1 MSSARE
7 VMAALAEVAD
17 PADAVHLQR
26 FFKTGAGEYG
36 EGDVFVGVRVPQ
48 TRAVVKRHTD
58 LSLREVDALL
68 DSDVHEHRLAGL
80 LILDSQYERAG
91 KPRTADPARQ
101 SKDRRHVS
109 RRTAARAGEQL
120 GPRRLQRSQHPRRLA
135 ARPSRPTRAPRRP
148 RRQRIPVGASRRPAR
163 DVRVHPCAATRHR
176 PSRSRNACSTTG
188 TTSSR
193 RRSGGCCVRS
203 ASGSTSTF
211 CAPSS
216 TRMRRRWAAPRS
228 AMRQSTSTP
237 TSAPPTAA
245 R

>member
-7 VMAALAEVAD
+7 VLSALAEVAN

-101 SKDRRHVS
+101 RTVVEMYLGALRRGRVNNWDLVDSSAPNILGAWLLDHPDRLGLLDDLAASESLWERRVALLATFAFTRAGDAAPALALAHRLLDDRHDLIQKALGWMV
-109 RRTAARAGEQL
+109 REVGKRVDIDVLRTFLDKNAAAMGRTALSYATEHLDPDERAAYRAR
-120 GPRRLQRSQHPRRLA
+120 
-135 ARPSRPTRAPRRP
+135 
-148 RRQRIPVGASRRPAR
+148 
-163 DVRVHPCAATRHR
+163 
-176 PSRSRNACSTTG
+176 
-188 TTSSR
+188 
-193 RRSGGCCVRS
+193 
-203 ASGSTSTF
+203 
-211 CAPSS
+211 
-216 TRMRRRWAAPRS
+216 
-228 AMRQSTSTP
+228 
-237 TSAPPTAA
+237 
-245 R
+245 